1 MKIFNVYCDYCD
13 TSYTIELEVTM
24 KPKHCTLCSRTLN
37 LDNGYDEEIEFDE
50 DGHYEGDWEYED

>member
-24 KPKHCTLCSRTLN
+24 KPKHCTLCSRDLN
-37 LDNGYDEEIEFDE
+37 LDNGYDEELELDFDGQE
-50 DGHYEGDWEYED
+50 DWEYED